1 MENMKTLLENLSDKA
16 RILISQARLNTL
28 LETEI
33 NNKTAEVKSEA
44 VEN

>member
-28 LETEI
+28 LEIET